1 MSDMFWEDNGQAQGQ
16 ESNAMKV
23 LREKAEADSKRL
35 NEMADQVA
43 TLTSALNA
51 ERVEKVVTSKGYDSS
66 VVAML
71 TDAGLDPTPQA
82 IEAFLTKHGD
92 KLAKPGAAGEP
103 NGTTDAAGGDV
114 VPADEQA
121 ALSAMAAGAAG
132 AVPQVGMSA
141 LESKIK
147 GFSNADDLMKFLQSQ
162 G

>member
-1 MSDMFWEDNGQAQGQ
+1 
-16 ESNAMKV
+16 
-23 LREKAEADSKRL
+23 
-35 NEMADQVA
+35 
-43 TLTSALNA
+43 
-51 ERVEKVVTSKGYDSS
+51 
-66 VVAML
+66 ML

-92 KLAKPGAAGEP
+92 KLAKRGAGEP

-132 AVPQVGMSA
+132 ATPQAGLQA
-141 LESKIK
+141 LESQIK
-147 GFSNADDLMKFLQSQ
+147 GFGNADDLMKFLKAQ